1 MTKGEGGGKK
11 SIFLLATMVVAGV
24 FVFGFGREYLRE
36 REIAMQI
43 SSLQAENDR
52 LDGKKLEF
60 LDLIDKLSSQYY
72 LEGQARTKEGLAKP
86 GETLLVVDAGQSA
99 TTVTSGKVLGAT
111 DMAEDIS
118 NPTRWF
124 YYFFDRTKFDSM
136 SKL

>member
-1 MTKGEGGGKK
+1 MSKSGGGRK
-11 SIFLLATMVVAGV
+11 SVFMLATMVVAII
-24 FVFGFGREYLRE
+24 FVVGFGREYLRE
-36 REIAMQI
+36 REIATQI
-43 SSLQAENDR
+43 ASLEAENSR

-99 TTVTSGKVLGAT
+99 TTVTAGKVLGAT
-111 DMAEDIS
+111 DSLEGVN

-124 YYFFDRTKFDSM
+124 YYFFDRSKFDAI

>member
-1 MTKGEGGGKK
+1 MSKGGGGKK
-11 SIFLLATMVVAGV
+11 GIFLLATMIVAGI

-36 REIAMQI
+36 REIAAQI
-43 SSLQAENDR
+43 ASLEAENYR

-99 TTVTSGKVLGAT
+99 IPVTSGKVLGAT
-111 DMAEDIS
+111 DSLAGVN

-124 YYFFDRTKFDSM
+124 YYFFDRTKFEDM

>member
-1 MTKGEGGGKK
+1 MSKGGGRKGV
-11 SIFLLATMVVAGV
+11 FLLATMIVAGI

-36 REIAMQI
+36 REIAQQI
-43 SSLQAENDR
+43 ASLQEENER

-99 TTVTSGKVLGAT
+99 SLAHPGKVLGAS
-111 DMAEDIS
+111 DALEGVN

-124 YYFFDRTKFDSM
+124 YYFFDRSKFEAM
-136 SKL
+136 NRL

>member
-1 MTKGEGGGKK
+1 MSKGGGGKK
-11 SIFLLATMVVAGV
+11 GIFLLATMIVAGI

-36 REIAMQI
+36 REIATQI
-43 SSLQAENDR
+43 SSLEAENDR

-99 TTVTSGKVLGAT
+99 MTVTAGKVLGAT
-111 DMAEDIS
+111 DTFEGVN

-124 YYFFDRTKFDSM
+124 YYFFDRTQFEAM

>member
-1 MTKGEGGGKK
+1 MTKGGGGKK
-11 SIFLLATMVVAGV
+11 GIFLLATMVVAGI

-36 REIAMQI
+36 REIANQI
-43 SSLQAENDR
+43 ASLEAENVR

-99 TTVTSGKVLGAT
+99 TPVTGGKVLGVA
-111 DMAEDIS
+111 DAVEEVN

-124 YYFFDRTKFDSM
+124 YYFFDRSKFEDM